1 MTGYVETIGKIATV
15 LDDPAPELARNY
27 AEAIVNAADGEG
39 STEAAISDLEEIVA
53 DIVHGQP
60 QFMALFDS
68 PSLGTDEKDR
78 ILAQT
83 FEGRTLPIVV
93 QFLRVLNRHGR
104 LSLITSIV
112 RRARET
118 WDKRQNRRSVT
129 VRSAVALDEHQVN
142 ALRDRLASF
151 LQATPVL
158 TLETDP
164 TLIGGLVVQVGDDL
178 YDASVKSRL
187 EQIRNRLIEGKRHEI
202 QSRRDHFGYSA

>member
-1 MTGYVETIGKIATV
+1 MTGHVETVGKIATV

-27 AEAIVNAADGEG
+27 AEAIVNAADSEG
-39 STEAAISDLEEIVA
+39 TTEAAISDLEEIVS
-53 DIVHGQP
+53 DIVLGRP
-60 QFMALFDS
+60 EFMVVLASPAL
-68 PSLGTDEKDR
+68 GIDEKDR
-78 ILAQT
+78 ILVDT
-83 FEGRTLPIVV
+83 FEGRTLPVV
-93 QFLRVLNRHGR
+93 VNFLRVLNRHGR
-104 LSLITSIV
+104 LDLITSIV
-112 RRARET
+112 RRARQT
-118 WDKRQNRRSVT
+118 WDLRQNRRPVT
-129 VRSAVALDEHQVN
+129 VRSAVALDDEQVN

-187 EQIRNRLIEGKRHEI
+187 EQIRIRLIEGKRHEI

>member
-1 MTGYVETIGKIATV
+1 MTGQLETAAKLATV

-27 AEAIVNAADGEG
+27 AEAIVNAAEAEG
-39 STEAAISDLEEIVA
+39 TAEAALSDLEEIVT

-60 QFMALFDS
+60 QFMAMLRS
-68 PSLGTDEKDR
+68 PSLGSDDKDR
-78 ILAQT
+78 ILTQT
-83 FEGRTLPIVV
+83 FEGRALPIVV
-93 QFLRVLNRHGR
+93 RFLRVLNRHHR
-104 LSLITSIV
+104 LELLSSVV

-118 WDKRQNRRSVT
+118 WDKKQNRRPVK
-129 VRSAVALDEHQVN
+129 VRSAVSLDEQQIN
-142 ALRDRLASF
+142 ALRDRLAGF
-151 LQATPVL
+151 LKATPVL

-202 QSRRDHFGYSA
+202 QSRRDHFGYTA